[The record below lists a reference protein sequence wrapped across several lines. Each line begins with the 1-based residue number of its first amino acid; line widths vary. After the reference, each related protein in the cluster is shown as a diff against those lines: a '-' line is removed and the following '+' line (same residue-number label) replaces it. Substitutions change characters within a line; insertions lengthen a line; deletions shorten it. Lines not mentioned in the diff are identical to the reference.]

1 MATIAKPLG
10 VNRRRLRCSAGRG
23 NNTPRRRSH
32 VAKLTGFRPG
42 GGHRGP
48 CSWRRLRIAGCVIAI
63 TVTDDALA
71 LLQRHGEIGAMAS
84 IRTYEAW
91 WDLSLIDERNERP
104 LLSAFVATIAVWA
117 AAVLLTLI

>member
-1 MATIAKPLG
+1 M
-10 VNRRRLRCSAGRG
+10 
-23 NNTPRRRSH
+23 
-32 VAKLTGFRPG
+32 
-42 GGHRGP
+42 
-48 CSWRRLRIAGCVIAI
+48 IAI

-71 LLQRHGEIGAMAS
+71 LLQRPGENGAMAS

-91 WDLSLIDERNERP
+91 WDLPLIDERNERP